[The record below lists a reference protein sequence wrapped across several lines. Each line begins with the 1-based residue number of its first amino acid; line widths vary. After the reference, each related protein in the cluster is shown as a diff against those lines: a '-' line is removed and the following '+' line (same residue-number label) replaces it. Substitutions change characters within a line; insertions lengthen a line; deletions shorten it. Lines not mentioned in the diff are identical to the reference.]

1 MPKLNRV
8 YSKISGKLSVTIL
21 SFFFLA
27 EGFAGD
33 LKFSIRYRFNLVE
46 QYKEQPVAAEI
57 ENVES
62 FPVDGVTL
70 KFTIRNKLSLDVAYQ
85 YEMELGTIPPN
96 SMQTVKAPDPWIA
109 QMTGNYRLSYELN
122 SLNDINPE
130 NDTTSYD
137 VEVVPA
143 PGFSYKFNQLHF
155 LNPFQQEN
163 SNTGRIDFKV
173 PPSETI
179 QYVNFMFSSPNPSL
193 PPQWLVQNLP
203 LPAFP
208 DTQEISY
215 WIDLEKIGIQNGV
228 DVSLLS
234 YNYRYGTE
242 PLLQP
247 FEDSGMFL
255 SDVGKDTYNVG
266 GDNPVEWEYKPSLSI
281 PGIKWDNNFEVKTW
295 NYRGCTVPN
304 IDLDSS
310 VYNPRDIEGEVG
322 DWNSCGP
329 ASAVNSL
336 QWLENTNDNIPKT
349 DKTHREKLDIFN
361 KVSNRANEN
370 GLNTRGI
377 IEGKLAFIDSLKLPI
392 HVKWQGVPYDSTI
405 ASPNTKY
412 EHFAESKN
420 DSVGAHCTFDW
431 LVSEIEKGE
440 DVEIKFGWYDTLN
453 VRHGGHWVV
462 VSGVSD
468 VTTAQGLYVK
478 DDQYQEKSGGMRQTY
493 LNWVTDENGRPRLVG
508 FKGKNNRCWVESVV
522 SESYDST
529 ITFGIGEPEIKKV
542 NVDEGPANWYN
553 LKGLFEF
560 TFPASET
567 AKYLNV
573 FAAGRGSTDQPEWIL
588 KNLLLPPFSEDQMLS
603 AWFDFSWLGFAPGD
617 QVSEIDIGYEVST
630 DIADFEST
638 SYQGS
643 MLTFPVDEER
653 MNISLNFNNRPNI
666 DIITPPNRLPAFE
679 LEPYK
684 TWEYRGC
691 TVPNIDL
698 DSTTYNPTTE
708 AGYAGDKNACGPAG
722 AANSMQ
728 WLENKYDQI
737 NTNTT
742 HREKLK
748 ELSGFMNR
756 ADNSTVS
763 DENFVKGK
771 LAFIDKYKLPIRV
784 KMQGIFF
791 GSDSITSPNANYGH
805 YADNKNDTS
814 NAYPQWDWL
823 VDEMKDDEDVE
834 IGIAWY
840 DSTGRSL
847 GGHWVTASGVSEVGS
862 YRGLYIKDDGN
873 QKTAGGTK
881 QQFTNVDTT
890 DGGKPYLPQLS
901 SDNSICM
908 LEAVVSESYDSTVTF
923 IPVSAHEISANN
935 KLNLKVFQ
943 NPGSRN
949 KPVNINFDITEPG
962 KIQLIIFEISGRRIF
977 LKSVDYGNP
986 GNKTI
991 IWNPNNSEVND
1002 LGVGTY
1008 FVKVISE
1015 QEEATVRL
1023 ILIE

>member
-1 MPKLNRV
+1 MLKL
-8 YSKISGKLSVTIL
+8 SKTTPSGLGKLSFTIV
-21 SFFFLA
+21 FFLLVT
-27 EGFAGD
+27 ELYAGD
-33 LKFSIRYRFNLVE
+33 LKFSLRYKLQIVE
-46 QYKEQPVAAEI
+46 QHKEQPVVAEI
-57 ENVES
+57 ENIES
-62 FPVDGVTL
+62 FPVDGVSL
-70 KFTIRNKLSLDVAYQ
+70 KFTIQNKLSLDIAYQ
-85 YEMELGTIPPN
+85 WETELGTIAPN
-96 SMQTVKAPDPWIA
+96 STQTVQAPDPWIA
-109 QMTGNYRLSYELN
+109 QLTGKYKINYQLN
-122 SLNDINPE
+122 SFNDINPE

-143 PGFSYKFNQLHF
+143 PRFSYKFNQLHF

-173 PPSETI
+173 PPIDTTH
-179 QYVNFMFSSPNPSL
+179 YANFMFSVPGSSMAPR
-193 PPQWLVQNLP
+193 WLVQNVP

-215 WIDLEKIGIQNGV
+215 WIDLEKIGVPNGV
-228 DVSLLS
+228 DVSLLW
-234 YNYRYGTE
+234 YDYRFETSPTFG
-242 PLLQP
+242 P
-247 FEDSGMFL
+247 FESGYMFL
-255 SDVGKDTYNVG
+255 SDVEKDTYNVG
-266 GDNPVEWEYKPSLSI
+266 GDNPVEWEYKPDLKI
-281 PGIKWDNNFEVKTW
+281 PEIEWNSNFEVKTW

-310 VYNPRDIEGEVG
+310 VYNPRDMEGEVG

-336 QWLENTNDNIPKT
+336 QWLEDTNDNIPKT
-349 DKTHREKLDIFN
+349 DKSHREKLKIFN
-361 KVSNRANEN
+361 EVSNRTNEN
-370 GLNTRGI
+370 GLNTGGMI
-377 IEGKLAFIDSLKLPI
+377 KGKLAFIDSLKLPI
-392 HVKWQGVPYDSTI
+392 HVKWQGVPYDTAI

-412 EHFAESKN
+412 NHFAESKN

-453 VRHGGHWVV
+453 VRHGGHWAV

-468 VTTAQGLYVK
+468 VTIAQGLYVK
-478 DDQYQEKSGGMRQTY
+478 DDQYQGKPGGMRQTY
-493 LNWVTDENGRPRLVG
+493 LNWVTNENGRPRLVG
-508 FKGKNNRCWVESVV
+508 FKGKNNRCWVESVI

-529 ITFGIGEPEIKKV
+529 ITFGIDEPKIKKV
-542 NVDEGPANWYN
+542 KVDEGPANWYD

-573 FAAGRGSTDQPEWIL
+573 FAAQRGSTENPEWIV
-588 KNLLLPPFSEDQMLS
+588 KNLLLPPFKEDQMLS
-603 AWFDFSWLGFAPGD
+603 AWFDFSWLGFEPGD
-617 QVSEIDIGYEVST
+617 EISEIDIGYEVET
-630 DIADFEST
+630 DMSDFESM
-638 SYQGS
+638 SFQGS
-643 MLTFPVDEER
+643 MLTLPVVEER
-653 MNISLNFNNRPNI
+653 MNISLNFNNRPQI
-666 DIITPPNRLPAFE
+666 DVTIPTNRLPTFE

-698 DSTTYNPTTE
+698 DSTTYNPTTV

-728 WLENKYDQI
+728 WLEDKYDQI

-771 LAFIDKYKLPIRV
+771 LGFIDKYKLPIRV

-791 GSDSITSPNANYGH
+791 GSDSIPSPNANYGN
-805 YADNKNDTS
+805 YSDNKNDTA

-823 VDEMKDDEDVE
+823 VDEMKDDEDIE

-840 DSTGRSL
+840 DSTGNSL

-873 QKTAGGTK
+873 QKTAGGTR

-890 DGGKPYLPQLS
+890 DAGKPYLPQLS

-923 IPVSAHEISANN
+923 IPVRANEITANN
-935 KLNLKVFQ
+935 NLNLKVYQ

-949 KPVNINFDITEPG
+949 RPVNINFDVSEPG
-962 KIQLIIFEISGRRIF
+962 EIQLIIYEISGRMIYSKRM
-977 LKSVDYGNP
+977 DYGNP
-986 GNKTI
+986 GNKSI
-991 IWNPNNSEVND
+991 VWNPNINEVNNV
-1002 LGVGTY
+1002 GTGTY
-1008 FVKVISE
+1008 FVKVISAR
-1015 QEEATVRL
+1015 EESTVQL
-1023 ILIE
+1023 ILVE